1 MRIIAV
7 NLCLFLLKEKD
18 YARVNRKKSDIG
30 VTVLSSYLFTLG
42 ANPYA
47 IGATIIAGNTRPGQ
61 FNLRPNKFRLPKV
74 CAKTGSCNFGSF

>member
-30 VTVLSSYLFTLG
+30 VTVLDSYLFTLG
-42 ANPYA
+42 NPYIA
-47 IGATIIAGNTRPGQ
+47 AVTIIAGNTRPGQ
-61 FNLRPNKFRLPKV
+61 FNVRPERFRLPKV
-74 CAKTGSCNFGSF
+74 CAKTGSCNFGRF